1 MYGPGQTYFQC
12 NSFFA
17 ILLERKVGEVAIS
30 ERNETSFV
38 YHLVSPKLWSI
49 SYTTLNRPFDC
60 FFFSAFDMEK
70 FRKFHRHHWKDCLK
84 ISSLLSKRFQSSY
97 GAKVRAGAKNKKVEG
112 GGGREKRNPPPP
124 LSFLFFCSRPN
135 FSRRTGAETLAMQA
149 IKLAKLP
156 SLKVIIC

>member
-1 MYGPGQTYFQC
+1 M
-12 NSFFA
+12 
-17 ILLERKVGEVAIS
+17 
-30 ERNETSFV
+30 

-49 SYTTLNRPFDC
+49 SYTTLNRPFDW
-60 FFFSAFDMEK
+60 FLFFSTFDMEK

-124 LSFLFFCSRPN
+124 PVLPFFLLSSQLFSMNSRGN
-135 FSRRTGAETLAMQA
+135 VCYAGYKISK
-149 IKLAKLP
+149 IAKFESDNLFKTNEYAAP
-156 SLKVIIC
+156 QCREILQTFVWWGTTNYHFQI